1 MLLSG
6 VYEWSTSLLS
16 YIAGETAITAGKTN
30 PETRSSLTP
39 GVVPNSPHSI
49 GRRNLTKSIAL
60 DAALTRKK
68 LPSPA
73 SSVSELTQQTP
84 RKAMTDEEKQLMTSL
99 FDLIADGKEH
109 FSQADLER
117 IFGGWNTKFLP
128 FEAIDKNQNGFIDR
142 IEWGIYV
149 EKLCAR
155 MAWNSGLKAYLLRLQ
170 QVIEQNIDTKSTVS
184 ADIATFKAKQQ
195 PKLGFFFDRDATE
208 IIKANSVN
216 WTPPRRQIVPA
227 LQGWDRMMETTAGHV
242 PAETDHAKVAGDLE
256 AAIAKLQA
264 DTCLEVAHLNGELQA
279 AREQLH
285 VMETNSQG
293 IGPKTKLREKLSML
307 EMSGQSIR
315 PALQPEAPYNE
326 QLDNE
331 TAKMMRVLAEVA
343 PTNNTN
349 LQSPAPSEEQLD
361 DTSRM
366 MKALATL

>member
-1 MLLSG
+1 
-6 VYEWSTSLLS
+6 
-16 YIAGETAITAGKTN
+16 
-30 PETRSSLTP
+30 
-39 GVVPNSPHSI
+39 
-49 GRRNLTKSIAL
+49 
-60 DAALTRKK
+60 
-68 LPSPA
+68 
-73 SSVSELTQQTP
+73 
-84 RKAMTDEEKQLMTSL
+84 
-99 FDLIADGKEH
+99 
-109 FSQADLER
+109 
-117 IFGGWNTKFLP
+117 
-128 FEAIDKNQNGFIDR
+128 
-142 IEWGIYV
+142 
-149 EKLCAR
+149 
-155 MAWNSGLKAYLLRLQ
+155 
-170 QVIEQNIDTKSTVS
+170 
-184 ADIATFKAKQQ
+184 
-195 PKLGFFFDRDATE
+195 
-208 IIKANSVN
+208 
-216 WTPPRRQIVPA
+216 
-227 LQGWDRMMETTAGHV
+227 METTAGHV